1 MVLGQDAGMHIRA
14 VAFDPNGTR
23 VKILTEDGSE
33 DIFRAAAHFLTYQGI
48 DMCQARSGLAGG
60 SGSGAGRPSGCRVP
74 CQDSLIAAE
83 QQLFA
88 GYAALWYSLIRPL
101 RT

>member
-14 VAFDPNGTR
+14 VAFDVNGTL

-33 DIFRAAAHFLTYQGI
+33 DIFRAAAHLLTYQGI

-60 SGSGAGRPSGCRVP
+60 SGSGASGLRDAGLGGDRRRAGGWPGPRPQRERRAR
-74 CQDSLIAAE
+74 Q
-83 QQLFA
+83 
-88 GYAALWYSLIRPL
+88 
-101 RT
+101 

>member
-14 VAFDPNGTR
+14 VAFDVNGTL

-60 SGSGAGRPSGCRVP
+60 SGTGSAGIRVKP
-74 CQDSLIAAE
+74 AAVGDE
-83 QQLFA
+83 A
-88 GYAALWYSLIRPL
+88 W
-101 RT
+101 

>member
-14 VAFDPNGTR
+14 VAFGVNGTL

-48 DMCQARSGLAGG
+48 DMCRHQVRELYGQALGG
-60 SGSGAGRPSGCRVP
+60 
-74 CQDSLIAAE
+74 
-83 QQLFA
+83 
-88 GYAALWYSLIRPL
+88 
-101 RT
+101 